1 MKCILWLERYKV
13 IVSMLVALLIGCA
26 LWVLNGLFH
35 ERSFTKGEEY
45 LFTIN
50 EGNGLAVTAEKL
62 RHAGIIS
69 SIKWFKLASWLQ
81 KPLTS
86 LQPGIV
92 HIKNPVSIWK
102 VAKIIVTGPK
112 KNKLTLLE
120 GWSYHEVSVF
130 LNHNPLLIHT
140 CPSCSSQDWLNQLDK
155 NAPYP
160 SLEGLLLPD
169 SFYYFEGTKD
179 REIYQR
185 AYRSLQQVLN
195 KIWKER
201 DAGLPYRNPY
211 ELLIMASLVEK
222 ETGYADDRRLVAAVL
237 INRLKKGMPLQTD
250 PTVIYGLKDHYHGHL
265 SKEQLRE
272 DTPYNTYT
280 RLGLP
285 PTPIANPSRAALQ
298 AAAHPAA
305 VNYLYFV
312 AKGDRSGRSQF
323 SRTLTEHHQA
333 VHTYHQNQ
341 ARMIHNEQDG
351 EIH

>member
-1 MKCILWLERYKV
+1 MIKKMKV
-13 IVSMLVALLIGCA
+13 IATILVVFAMGCIF
-26 LWVLNGLFH
+26 VMLNGLFR
-35 ERSFTKGEEY
+35 ERSFTKGQEY

-50 EGNGLAVTAEKL
+50 KGDGLVVTAEKL

-69 SIKWFKLASWLQ
+69 SVKWFKLASWLQ
-81 KPLTS
+81 NPLTS

-92 HIKNPVSIWK
+92 HIKNPVSIWA
-102 VAKIIVTGPK
+102 VAKTITAGPK

-120 GWSYHEVSVF
+120 GWGYHEVNVF
-130 LNHNPLLIHT
+130 LNQNPLLIHT
-140 CPSCSSQDWLNQLDK
+140 CPSCSSKDWLNQLDK

-195 KIWKER
+195 KIWNER

-211 ELLIMASLVEK
+211 ELLIMASLIEK
-222 ETGYADDRRLVAAVL
+222 ETGDADDRRLVAAVL

-250 PTVIYGLKDHYHGHL
+250 PTVIYGLKDHYRGYL
-265 SKEQLRE
+265 SKEQLQE

-285 PTPIANPSRAALQ
+285 PTPIANPSRASLK

-305 VNYLYFV
+305 VDYLYFV
-312 AKGDRSGRSQF
+312 AKGDHSGKSQF
-323 SRTLTEHHQA
+323 SHTLMQHHRA
-333 VHTYHQNQ
+333 VRSYRQNQ
-341 ARMIHNEQDG
+341 ARTVDHEENRKIH
-351 EIH
+351 

>member
-1 MKCILWLERYKV
+1 MARKIKV
-13 IVSMLVALLIGCA
+13 IAAMLMALLIGCA
-26 LWVLNGLFH
+26 FLVLNGLFREH
-35 ERSFTKGEEY
+35 SFTEGGEY

-50 EGNGLAVTAEKL
+50 EGDGLVVTAERL
-62 RHAGIIS
+62 RYAGIIS
-69 SIKWFKLASWLQ
+69 SARWFKLASWLQ
-81 KPLTS
+81 NPLIS

-92 HIKNPVSIWK
+92 HIKNPASIWQ

-120 GWSYHEVSVF
+120 GWGYHEVNTF
-130 LNHNPLLIHT
+130 LNQNSLLIHT
-140 CPSCSSQDWLNQLDK
+140 CSSCSSKDWLRQLDK
-155 NAPYP
+155 NATYP

-169 SFYYFEGTKD
+169 SFYYFEGAKD

-185 AYRSLQQVLN
+185 AYRSLQQALN
-195 KIWKER
+195 KVWNER
-201 DAGLPYRNPY
+201 DAGLPYRNSY

-222 ETGYADDRRLVAAVL
+222 ETGDENDRRLIAAVL
-237 INRLKKGMPLQTD
+237 INRLKKGMPLQSD
-250 PTVIYGLKDHYHGHL
+250 PTVIYGLKDHYNGYL
-265 SKEQLRE
+265 SKEQLRK

-285 PTPIANPSRAALQ
+285 PTPIANPSRASLE

-312 AKGDRSGRSQF
+312 AKGDHSGKSQF
-323 SRTLTEHHQA
+323 SHTLAEHHQA

-341 ARMIHNEQDG
+341 ARMIDNGKDW